1 MTVNIRP
8 RRYAMTLS
16 RDPLWWKILLADNCC
31 QKLPLIKSVFL
42 QAYKKWIEKNGEEPQ
57 LPALN
62 YTNEQLFFVSAAQ
75 VNYISIKYF
84 SASGYSLFYSC
95 IHVADSTS
103 LVRKTLFPPLF
114 LYIISNSHINHLHP
128 STIILLSTI
137 FTTLSDNAV
146 RFWPLQKTRLSF
158 SLVQIKISEEFM
170 HLKN

>member
-1 MTVNIRP
+1 
-8 RRYAMTLS
+8 MTLF

-137 FTTLSDNAV
+137 FTTLSGNAV